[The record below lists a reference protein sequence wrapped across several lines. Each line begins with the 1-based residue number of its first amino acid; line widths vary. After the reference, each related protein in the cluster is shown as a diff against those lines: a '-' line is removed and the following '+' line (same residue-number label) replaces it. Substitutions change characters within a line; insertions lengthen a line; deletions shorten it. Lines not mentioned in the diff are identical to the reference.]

1 MDTLQV
7 AGMISKELKRSG
19 VVDKA
24 PQLAS
29 NIAMSFSSAGLKLCD
44 LKPLAELL
52 GCEPEMGEIERKAH
66 QNVVLVEAL
75 RKKIDDIRELIGCA
89 KGEYLLGR
97 IDDLVN
103 RPMPPSASWYCTQVA
118 QALNWERT
126 EFDTL
131 DELLEEIREAD
142 QAHSKFVDGAIEQNE
157 RLEACLEALEYY
169 ADTGIYSNGDVPGHV
184 YVLDDNGSTAQVC
197 LMQHGGRN
205 GGHIPAS
212 EPLRVVDAQSG
223 FEAGGY
229 VKDGSVPGVAGVV
242 RGSEHAPL
250 VMAQI
255 TKALRLDTHTLLHA
269 GELYREV
276 TVLLHT
282 EQLVAWRTADGQ
294 EYSAPAH
301 QALLDP
307 DEDGLAAE
315 LLSRITGYEVCSE
328 HMAELRAQ
336 MTGGVK

>member
-29 NIAMSFSSAGLKLCD
+29 NIAKHFHEEGLTVCD
-44 LKPLAELL
+44 LKPLADVLH
-52 GCEPEMGEIERKAH
+52 CEPEMSEVERKTH
-66 QNVVLVEAL
+66 QGVVLVEAL
-75 RKKIDDIRELIGCA
+75 RKKLDDIRERVGCD

-103 RPMPPSASWYCTQVA
+103 RLTPPSAAWYCAQVA

-131 DELLEEIREAD
+131 DELLEELRRH
-142 QAHSKFVDGAIEQNE
+142 QE
-157 RLEACLEALEYY
+157 RHAACLTALEYY
-169 ADTGIYSNGDVPGHV
+169 ADTNIYSSGDVPGHV

-197 LMQHGGRN
+197 LMNHGGQ
-205 GGHIPAS
+205 PAG
-212 EPLRVVDAQSG
+212 RIKRSG
-223 FEAGGY
+223 FAN
-229 VKDGSVPGVAGVV
+229 
-242 RGSEHAPL
+242 RGSRTHNCRCVLNPVA
-250 VMAQI
+250 
-255 TKALRLDTHTLLHA
+255 TSHTLLHA

-276 TVLLHT
+276 TILLHT

-294 EYSAPAH
+294 EYSAKAH
-301 QALLDP
+301 QVLIDP
-307 DEDGLAAE
+307 DEDGLAAAI
-315 LLSRITGYEVCSE
+315 LSRIAGVEIAPE

-336 MTGGVK
+336 MAGGSR